1 MLNDQVMGTIYFK
14 DENNSYMFNEEG
26 LINLIQSMGYED
38 DDSREISKEIIT
50 ISSPEDSVE
59 MFRNKYSKQDLEIE
73 DITMDMIKKSIEDE
87 FEK

>member
-1 MLNDQVMGTIYFK
+1 
-14 DENNSYMFNEEG
+14 
-26 LINLIQSMGYED
+26 MGYED
-38 DDSREISKEIIT
+38 NDSREISKEIIT

-73 DITMDMIKKSIEDE
+73 DITIDMIKKSIEDE